1 MQIIWGDLCGGG
13 VMLGSKDAFLD
24 RTKLELSAMQ
34 MHHCGIQECEKGY
47 MWQFHARPYHLLH
60 FVLEGE
66 GTLIT
71 AKEILKVHSGQA
83 FFIPAGTNGKYIASL
98 KNPWK
103 YAWIGFYADNG
114 NSFIDLLFG
123 ENEILNLEISKKELE
138 KGILSIVSVM
148 DKRIQDVAF
157 YQEEDFPGN
166 QFFSIRNFS
175 ASLEANSRMM
185 HLFARLLET
194 QGDCRKLTKKEK
206 NLAKDAKNYMDCMYK
221 KDIKIQD
228 VARNLHVHPNYLST
242 LFRKEYGQ
250 SPREY
255 LRKVR
260 MNQAKILLSL
270 TEYSIM
276 DISFAVGYTNPF
288 QFSKVFKNCYE
299 VSPTQYRKLKK
310 YNQLK

>member
-1 MQIIWGDLCGGG
+1 MQIILGNLCGGG

-47 MWQFHARPYHLLH
+47 MWQFRARPYHLLH

-103 YAWIGFYADNG
+103 YAWVGFYADNG

-123 ENEILNLEISKKELE
+123 ENEILDLEISKKELE

-148 DKRIQDVAF
+148 DKRI
-157 YQEEDFPGN
+157 

-194 QGDCRKLTKKEK
+194 QGDCKKLTKEEK
-206 NLAKDAKNYMDCMYK
+206 NLARDAKNYMDCMYK

-270 TEYSIM
+270 TEYSIT

-288 QFSKVFKNCYE
+288 QFSKVFKSCYE
-299 VSPTQYRKLKK
+299 ISPTQYRKSKK

>member
-1 MQIIWGDLCGGG
+1 
-13 VMLGSKDAFLD
+13 MLGSKDAFLD

-138 KGILSIVSVM
+138 KEILSIVSVM

-166 QFFSIRNFS
+166 QFCSIRNFS

-194 QGDCRKLTKKEK
+194 QGDCRKLTKEEK

-288 QFSKVFKNCYE
+288 QFSKVFKNCYK

>member
-1 MQIIWGDLCGGG
+1 
-13 VMLGSKDAFLD
+13 MLGSKDAFLD

-166 QFFSIRNFS
+166 QFCSIRNFS
-175 ASLEANSRMM
+175 ASLEVNSRMM

-194 QGDCRKLTKKEK
+194 QGDCRKLTKEEK

>member
-1 MQIIWGDLCGGG
+1 
-13 VMLGSKDAFLD
+13 MLGSKDAFLD

-157 YQEEDFPGN
+157 YQELSF
-166 QFFSIRNFS
+166 
-175 ASLEANSRMM
+175 
-185 HLFARLLET
+185 
-194 QGDCRKLTKKEK
+194 
-206 NLAKDAKNYMDCMYK
+206 
-221 KDIKIQD
+221 
-228 VARNLHVHPNYLST
+228 NLHIFCGSCGLFLNFTEIAVVQTLSGM
-242 LFRKEYGQ
+242 L
-250 SPREY
+250 
-255 LRKVR
+255 
-260 MNQAKILLSL
+260 
-270 TEYSIM
+270 
-276 DISFAVGYTNPF
+276 
-288 QFSKVFKNCYE
+288 
-299 VSPTQYRKLKK
+299 
-310 YNQLK
+310 

>member
-1 MQIIWGDLCGGG
+1 
-13 VMLGSKDAFLD
+13 MLGSKDAFLD

-166 QFFSIRNFS
+166 QFCSIRNFS

-194 QGDCRKLTKKEK
+194 QGDCRKLTKEEK

-288 QFSKVFKNCYE
+288 QFSKVFKNFYE

>member
-1 MQIIWGDLCGGG
+1 M
-13 VMLGSKDAFLD
+13 
-24 RTKLELSAMQ
+24 
-34 MHHCGIQECEKGY
+34 
-47 MWQFHARPYHLLH
+47 
-60 FVLEGE
+60 LEGE

-166 QFFSIRNFS
+166 QFCSIRNFS

-194 QGDCRKLTKKEK
+194 QGDCRKLTKEEK